1 MEKFENQV
9 FEYLKKVSN
18 HLYKNENDRWMKLI
32 IEDEK
37 VKVLKYKGSEKYQL
51 VELNWKDTTKWYKGN
66 AKCVISNRLFLGQ
79 KYRSV
84 RQNKWSNSEIENIL
98 KEINI

>member
-9 FEYLKKVSN
+9 LEYLKKVSN

-37 VKVLKYKGSEKYQL
+37 VKILKYKGSEKYQL
-51 VELNWKDTTKWYKGN
+51 VDLNWQDTAKWYKGN
-66 AKCVISNRLFLGQ
+66 TKCVISHQLFLNK
-79 KYRSV
+79 KYRSI